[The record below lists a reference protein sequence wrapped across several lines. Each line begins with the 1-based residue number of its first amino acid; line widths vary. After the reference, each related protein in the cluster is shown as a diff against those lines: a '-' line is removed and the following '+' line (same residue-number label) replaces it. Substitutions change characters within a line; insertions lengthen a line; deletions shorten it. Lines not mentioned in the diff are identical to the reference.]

1 MIMVLAIGK
10 CVKGKVIFTK
20 KAINSREKRAPL

>member
-1 MIMVLAIGK
+1 MSKVIAIGK

-20 KAINSREKRAPL
+20 YIRMDVTENA

>member
-1 MIMVLAIGK
+1 MVRVIAVGK

-20 KAINSREKRAPL
+20 YTSEDVAKHA

>member
-1 MIMVLAIGK
+1 MVRVIAVGK

-20 KAINSREKRAPL
+20 LIDKEPTQHDQ